1 MWRGGASERV
11 KAKEKREEAES
22 VGKSERANVR
32 SDRGENAKKRGVW
45 RGGASERD
53 RGEDARKRG
62 VWREGASEREAQGN
76 GECGGEEGVSRTGT
90 N

>member
-1 MWRGGASERV
+1 MRPKCLPDNRKASVRACERASECA
-11 KAKEKREEAES
+11 KAKERREEAGS
-22 VGKSERANVR
+22 VEGRSERAC
-32 SDRGENAKKRGVW
+32 E
-45 RGGASERD
+45 SER
-53 RGEDARKRG
+53 DARKRG

>member
-1 MWRGGASERV
+1 MRPKCLPDNREASVRASERTC
-11 KAKEKREEAES
+11 E
-22 VGKSERANVR
+22 SER
-32 SDRGENAKKRGVW
+32 
-45 RGGASERD
+45 
-53 RGEDARKRG
+53 EDARKRG